1 MSFYT
6 VDGPVQN
13 HAQGDLGYGAG
24 PGQSTEMFPMAHPSG
39 QSANLNRQPT
49 SASSY
54 NNGPSLRSGDNVIF
68 PVPLAAPAMPP
79 PTSASSCA
87 SAQSNRG
94 QLDSPFPSA
103 VGVAK

>member
-13 HAQGDLGYGAG
+13 HAHGDLGYGSG

-39 QSANLNRQPT
+39 QSVNLNRQPT
-49 SASSY
+49 SATSY
-54 NNGPSLRSGDNVIF
+54 NIPSAHQGDNVNF
-68 PVPLAAPAMPP
+68 PVPVTAPAVPP
-79 PTSASSCA
+79 PTSASSYV
-87 SAQSNRG
+87 SAQSKRG